1 MCYLF
6 IYYKVSFNFFFREA
20 KHARPVPLR
29 PRLQL
34 RLRRGGIFRVKRT
47 AVGAQ
52 VALQQA
58 ERVPAVS
65 GVLNLPE
72 MAKGEGKVTV
82 RQPSWSLC
90 RSGHGLRS
98 HYN

>member
-1 MCYLF
+1 M
-6 IYYKVSFNFFFREA
+6 
-20 KHARPVPLR
+20 PLR

-34 RLRRGGIFRVKRT
+34 RLRRGGILRVKRT

-52 VALQQA
+52 VPLQQA

-72 MAKGEGKVTV
+72 MAKGKGKVTV
-82 RQPSWSLC
+82 VYVNRLDHFVGRGTGGVAMTTNLPTFEIHFVHSN
-90 RSGHGLRS
+90 SG
-98 HYN
+98 

>member
-1 MCYLF
+1 M
-6 IYYKVSFNFFFREA
+6 SEA

-34 RLRRGGIFRVKRT
+34 RPCRGGILRVKRT
-47 AVGAQ
+47 AVRAE
-52 VALQQA
+52 VPLQQA

-72 MAKGEGKVTV
+72 MAKGKGKVGNMSTV
-82 RQPSWSLC
+82 LPTL
-90 RSGHGLRS
+90 
-98 HYN
+98 